1 MKHTANL
8 TLSLP
13 PRLISRLH
21 RSLPKRKISR
31 FTTDVLNKALDELE
45 KKHEIELEKGY
56 AQAFSDEER
65 KIESKDWNES
75 DEHKIE
81 NWDWYDE

>member
-1 MKHTANL
+1 MKHTTNV

-13 PRLISRLH
+13 SGLISRLH

-31 FTTDVLNKALDELE
+31 FTTDVLTKALDELE
-45 KKHEIELEKGY
+45 QKQETALENGY
-56 AQAFSDEER
+56 AKAFSDEAR
-65 KIESKDWNES
+65 KSESKDWAEC
-75 DEHKIE
+75 DEYKIE